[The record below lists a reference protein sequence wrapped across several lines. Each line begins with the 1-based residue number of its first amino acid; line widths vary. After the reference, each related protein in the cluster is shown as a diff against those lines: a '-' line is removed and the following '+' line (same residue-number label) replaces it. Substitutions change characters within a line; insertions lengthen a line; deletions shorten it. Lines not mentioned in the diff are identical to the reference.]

1 MYLPGTRIEVV
12 NPGVVRGRI
21 KHALFDFDGTISLIR
36 AGWQEVMAPLMVEAL
51 LDTPK
56 GRELG
61 EEELRTMVTDY
72 IAESTGIQTI
82 HQMIWLAERVAE
94 FGGTPRDPREYKRI
108 YNERLLAHIA
118 GRLSALREG
127 RASPAEF
134 TVPGAREF
142 LEDLCTRGVRCYL
155 ASGTDEIYVREEAK
169 LLGVARYFSGGIYGA
184 QEDWKKFSKR
194 MVIERIIAEHGLRG
208 EEFAAFGDGF
218 VEIQE
223 AKAVGGIAVGVA
235 SDEGNPGA
243 LNPWKRERLIRAGA
257 DLVVPDFREHKALAR
272 YLFAEGPWGEK

>member
-1 MYLPGTRIEVV
+1 VYLPGTRIEVV
-12 NPGVVRGRI
+12 NPGIVRGRI

-61 EEELRTMVTDY
+61 EEGLREMVVHY
-72 IAESTGIQTI
+72 IAESTGLQTI
-82 HQMIWLAERVAE
+82 YQMIWLAERVAE

-127 RASPAEF
+127 RASPEEF
-134 TVPGAREF
+134 AVPGARKF
-142 LEDLCTRGVRCYL
+142 LEDLCARGVRCYL
-155 ASGTDEIYVREEAK
+155 ASGTDEVYVREEAE
-169 LLGVARYFSGGIYGA
+169 LLEVARYFSGIYGA

-194 MVIERIIAEHGLRG
+194 MVIERIIAEHRLRG

-223 AKAVGGIAVGVA
+223 AKAVRGIAVGVA

-243 LNPWKRERLIRAGA
+243 LNSWKRERLIRAGA
-257 DLVVPDFREHKALAR
+257 DLIVPDFRDHEALLE
-272 YLFAEGPWGEK
+272 YLVEGK

>member
-1 MYLPGTRIEVV
+1 MRLPGTRIEVI
-12 NPGVVRGRI
+12 NPGIVRGRI

-61 EEELRTMVTDY
+61 EAELEKLVREY
-72 IAESTGIQTI
+72 IAESTGLQTI
-82 HQMIWLAERVAE
+82 YQMIWLAERVAE

-118 GRLSALREG
+118 GRISALREG
-127 RASPAEF
+127 QTSPEEF
-134 TVPGAREF
+134 TVPGARAF
-142 LEDLCTRGVRCYL
+142 LEALCARGVRCYL
-155 ASGTDEIYVREEAK
+155 ASGTDEVYVREEAE
-169 LLGVARYFSGGIYGA
+169 LLGVAGYFSGIYGA
-184 QEDWKKFSKR
+184 LEDWKRFSKR
-194 MVIERIIAEHGLRG
+194 MVIERILREHGLRG
-208 EEFAAFGDGF
+208 EEFVAFGDGF

-235 SDEGNPGA
+235 SDEAHPGR
-243 LNPWKRERLIRAGA
+243 LNPWKRKRLVRAGA
-257 DLVVPDFREHKALAR
+257 DLIVPDFRDHKALLG
-272 YLFAEGPWGEK
+272 YLFAEGPWGKR

>member
-1 MYLPGTRIEVV
+1 VYLPGTRIEVV
-12 NPGVVRGRI
+12 NPGAVRGRI
-21 KHALFDFDGTISLIR
+21 RYALFDFDGTISLIR
-36 AGWQEVMAPLMVEAL
+36 AGWQEVMAPLMVEVL

-61 EEELRTMVTDY
+61 EAELERTVREY

-127 RASPAEF
+127 RAPPAEF

-155 ASGTDEIYVREEAK
+155 ASGTDEVYVREEAE
-169 LLGVARYFSGGIYGA
+169 LLGVAGYFSGIYGA
-184 QEDWKKFSKR
+184 QEDWKSFSKR
-194 MVIERIIAEHGLRG
+194 MVIERIVREHGLSG
-208 EEFAAFGDGF
+208 PEFVAFGDGF
-218 VEIQE
+218 VEIRE

-235 SDEGNPGA
+235 SDEGSPGA

-257 DLVVPDFREHKALAR
+257 DLIVPDFRDHGALVG
-272 YLFAEGPWGEK
+272 YLFAEGPWGAR

>member
-1 MYLPGTRIEVV
+1 M
-12 NPGVVRGRI
+12 
-21 KHALFDFDGTISLIR
+21 
-36 AGWQEVMAPLMVEAL
+36 
-51 LDTPK
+51 
-56 GRELG
+56 
-61 EEELRTMVTDY
+61 
-72 IAESTGIQTI
+72 
-82 HQMIWLAERVAE
+82 AE

-127 RASPAEF
+127 RASPEEF
-134 TVPGAREF
+134 TVPGARKF
-142 LEDLCTRGVRCYL
+142 LEDLCARGVRCYL
-155 ASGTDEIYVREEAK
+155 ASGTDEIYVREEAE
-169 LLGVARYFSGGIYGA
+169 LLGVARYFSGIYGA

-194 MVIERIIAEHGLRG
+194 IVIERIIAEHRLQG

-235 SDEGNPGA
+235 SDEGNPGT

-257 DLVVPDFREHKALAR
+257 DLIVPDFQDHEALLE
-272 YLFAEGPWGEK
+272 YLVEGK